1 MPIQSLAGM
10 RIAAFTQFLMGP
22 AGVQYLADLGAD
34 VVKVE
39 PPGTGAW
46 ERHWAGADT
55 FPGGVSA
62 FFLLAHRNVRSL
74 TLNLKSELGLAAARR
89 LIATSEVVVENFR
102 PGVMDRLGL
111 GYEEARELRRDLIY
125 VSASG
130 YGADT
135 SSRHLPGQDLL
146 IQARSGLAWL
156 AGREGQGPASGGAA
170 IVDQHGAALLAMAVL
185 AAVLHRERTGEGQRV
200 EVVMMQAALDLATEP
215 VVYHLNGSP
224 IRQPRAWIADTF
236 HDAPYGM
243 YPTRDGWV
251 AISMT
256 TVAKV
261 RSALGDGVG
270 LASYE
275 DPTLAFSRRD
285 EISETLARR
294 LRQLPTAE
302 VVERLQAQ
310 GVWCTAVNDLEAA
323 LSSPEV
329 AELDPILEF
338 DHPRAGRVRVLKH
351 PIRYGAG
358 EPELRRLPPEVGQHT
373 DQVLEE
379 LGYSSQEIQAMRASG
394 AI

>member
-1 MPIQSLAGM
+1 MPIQSLAGT

-34 VVKVE
+34 VIKVE
-39 PPGTGAW
+39 PPGAGAW
-46 ERHWAGADT
+46 ERRWAGADT

-74 TLNLKSELGLAAARR
+74 TLDLKSELGLAAARR
-89 LIATSEVVVENFR
+89 LIAASDVVVENFR
-102 PGVMDRLGL
+102 PGVMERFGL
-111 GYEEARELRRDLIY
+111 GYERVRELRPDLIY

-130 YGADT
+130 YGAET

-156 AGREGQGPASGGAA
+156 AGREGRAPASGGAA
-170 IVDQHGAALLAMAVL
+170 IVDQHGAVLLAMAVL
-185 AAVLHRERTGEGQRV
+185 AAVLHRQRTGEGQRV

-261 RSALGDGVG
+261 RSALGGG
-270 LASYE
+270 EELASYE
-275 DPTLAFSRRD
+275 DPALAFSRRD
-285 EISETLARR
+285 EISEALARH
-294 LRQLPTAE
+294 LRQLPTRE
-302 VVERLQAQ
+302 VIERLQAQ
-310 GVWCTAVNDLEAA
+310 GVWCAAVNDLETA

-338 DHPRAGRVRVLKH
+338 EHPRVGRVRVLKH

-358 EPELRRLPPEVGQHT
+358 EPELRQVPPEVGEHT

-379 LGYSSQEIQAMRASG
+379 LGYSPQEIQTMRESG